1 MLTFENLTPCCFLSL
16 HAKEVPQSGNCEEIG
31 SSFVGLLYS
40 DNDDRNILQRN
51 DANITIKRE
60 LITTKSIINN
70 YITHKN
76 LYVVREDEYKHVI
89 ITIVDRN
96 VLV

>member
-1 MLTFENLTPCCFLSL
+1 MYPSTLLI
-16 HAKEVPQSGNCEEIG
+16 EEIG
-31 SSFVGLLYS
+31 FSFVGLLYS

-60 LITTKSIINN
+60 LITTKSIINC
-70 YITHKN
+70 ITHKN
-76 LYVVREDEYKHVI
+76 LCVVCEDKYKYVI
-89 ITIVDRN
+89 IAIVDRN